1 MELGELEE
9 VIRSVVATAG
19 LHLYE
24 VSFGREAGRHV
35 LRVTVDRE
43 GGVDLDSI
51 GQLSELISR
60 RLDLEAFV
68 PGPYALEV
76 SSPGLE
82 RPLRRPEH
90 FAGAL
95 GQQVRL
101 RVRHAEEGGT
111 TLLGTLARADEE
123 GVTVATEQ
131 GERTVAYRDVASART
146 VFEWG
151 PPPRPVGPARRR
163 PTKRV

>member
-1 MELGELEE
+1 
-9 VIRSVVATAG
+9 VVATAG

-24 VSFGREAGRHV
+24 VSFAREGGRRT
-35 LRVTVDRE
+35 LRVTVDRQ
-43 GGVDLDSI
+43 GGLDLDSI
-51 GQLSELISR
+51 GQVSEQISR
-60 RLDLEAFV
+60 RLDLEGFA

-82 RPLRRPEH
+82 RPLRRAEH

-95 GQQVRL
+95 GQQVRVK
-101 RVRHAEEGGT
+101 VRRPGEGRT
-111 TLLGTLARADEE
+111 TLAGTLARVDRD

-131 GERTVAYRDVASART
+131 GERTVAYQDVASART

-151 PPPRPVGPARRR
+151 PPPPPAGPARRR
-163 PTKRV
+163 PKKRV

>member
-1 MELGELEE
+1 MELEELEE

-24 VSFGREAGRHV
+24 VSFGREAGRRV
-35 LRVTVDRE
+35 LRVTVDGE

-51 GQLSELISR
+51 GQVSEQISR
-60 RLDLEAFV
+60 RLDLEDFA

-82 RPLRRPEH
+82 RPLRRPEQ
-90 FAGAL
+90 FAAAL
-95 GQQVRL
+95 GQQVL
-101 RVRHAEEGGT
+101 VKVRRPGEGSVP
-111 TLLGTLARADEE
+111 LSGTLARADEQ
-123 GVTVATEQ
+123 GVTVATED
-131 GERTVAYRDVASART
+131 GERTVAYADVASART

-151 PPPRPVGPARRR
+151 PSPRPLGPPRRR